1 LQVTYNEKGVGK
13 SGRGLVIQDIN
24 ASTAICM
31 GRIRDLAMYSKM
43 VPHVK
48 KVDIYESVKFAN
60 VSFLCLFYAICLLL
74 G

>member
-1 LQVTYNEKGVGK
+1 M
-13 SGRGLVIQDIN
+13 IQDVN

-48 KVDIYESVKFAN
+48 KVDIYDNVKFAN
-60 VSFLCLFYAICLLL
+60 VSSSYDVSCYTHFVVSDVLL
-74 G
+74 

>member
-1 LQVTYNEKGVGK
+1 M
-13 SGRGLVIQDIN
+13 IQDVN

-48 KVDIYESVKFAN
+48 KVDIYDNVKFTN
-60 VSFLCLFYAICLLL
+60 VSISCDVFLLHNFHPFRYFIAVTRK
-74 G
+74 

>member
-1 LQVTYNEKGVGK
+1 M
-13 SGRGLVIQDIN
+13 IQDVN

-48 KVDIYESVKFAN
+48 KVDIYDNVKFAN
-60 VSFLCLFYAICLLL
+60 VSSSHDVSCCTLFVVSDVLL
-74 G
+74 